1 MKKRNGSM
9 KKKIVYLMYNKFKK
23 KWPDLDL
30 EKMLIHN
37 EKDVVK
43 FIHSEYLKIED
54 RLNK

>member
-1 MKKRNGSM
+1 M

-37 EKDVVK
+37 EEDVIK